1 MGQEIVAF
9 RVEGMSPAPQ
19 GSKRHVG
26 NGIIIEASKRCKPWR
41 YLVQQAAVAT
51 GHPLITHPV
60 EVHIT
65 FYFARPKAH
74 FRANGQLKE
83 SAPIYH
89 SVVPDASK
97 VMRSTEDAI
106 VDAGLLIDDS
116 RISSAVIKKVY
127 CNLDEKPG
135 AFISIRTL

>member
-1 MGQEIVAF
+1 MGHELLSF

-26 NGIIIEASKRCKPWR
+26 GGRIIEASKRCKPWR
-41 YLVQQAAVAT
+41 YLVQQAAVQT

-60 EVHIT
+60 EIHIK
-65 FYFARPKAH
+65 FYFARPKSH
-74 FRANGQLKE
+74 YRTNGHLKE

-89 SVVPDASK
+89 SIVPDLSK
-97 VMRSTEDAI
+97 IMRSTEDAI

-116 RISSAVIKKVY
+116 RISAAKISKVY
-127 CNLDEKPG
+127 CMSDERPG
-135 AFISIRTL
+135 ALISIRTL